1 MVLIMFELI
10 LAIPQEVQIILLLG
24 LLLVIREMLK

>member
-1 MVLIMFELI
+1 MVLIMTELI
-10 LAIPQEVQIILLLG
+10 LAIPQEVQIILLFG

>member
-1 MVLIMFELI
+1 MVLIMIELI
-10 LAIPQEVQIILLLG
+10 LAIPQEVQLILLLG